1 MAEDEI
7 IKKHV
12 KTVYKAW
19 RDPEKSWTD
28 KFKDILLE
36 ILIIV
41 FAVSVSIWLHNW
53 SEDVKDR
60 KAEREFLVGLKG
72 DIKADLLE
80 MKKDRKFLVMGLN
93 GVNYFQRIGSGE
105 TLNNDSLSKYIVI
118 LFSQAQINPR
128 ISRFEALKGSGK
140 LDIIDNKKLLY
151 NITDLYQ
158 KDFPQIFRDNQYV
171 NSLISGPINNY
182 ISDNLQLDAK
192 GSPTNAQSVFRT
204 SKMRILMMQA
214 GGISG
219 SVSAYS
225 AGIDNANNILKQID
239 EELK

>member
-7 IKKHV
+7 LKKHV
-12 KTVYKAW
+12 KTAYKAW
-19 RDPEKSWTD
+19 RDPEKDWKD
-28 KFKDILLE
+28 KIKDILLE

-53 SEDVKDR
+53 SEDMKDR

-72 DIKADLLE
+72 DVKADLKE
-80 MKKDRKFLVMGLN
+80 MKSDRAFLMLGLH
-93 GVNYFQRIGSGE
+93 GIIYFQKVGAGYAI
-105 TLNNDSLSKYIVI
+105 NKDSLNKYVVI
-118 LFSQAQINPR
+118 FFSQTQINPR

-158 KDFPQIFRDNQYV
+158 KDFPQIFRGNQFNNTLIADKLAVYFADNV
-171 NSLISGPINNY
+171 
-182 ISDNLQLDAK
+182 QLDKK
-192 GSPTNAQSVFRT
+192 GTVLNAEQMLRT
-204 SKMRILMMQA
+204 SKMRTLLMQA
-214 GGISG
+214 GSLNASIL
-219 SVSAYS
+219 AYT
-225 AGIDNANNILKQID
+225 AGIDKGNEILKQID

>member
-19 RDPEKSWTD
+19 RDPEKDWKD

-41 FAVSVSIWLHNW
+41 FAVTVSIWLHNW
-53 SEDVKDR
+53 SEDIKDK
-60 KAEREFLVGLKG
+60 KAEKEFLVGLKG
-72 DIKADLLE
+72 DIKSDLSE
-80 MKKDRKFLVMGLN
+80 MKSDRAFLIMGLN
-93 GVNYFQRIGSGE
+93 GIYYFQKVGGGE
-105 TLNNDSLSKYIVI
+105 TLNKDSLNKYIVV
-118 LFSQAQINPR
+118 LFSQTQINPR
-128 ISRFEALKGSGK
+128 ISRYEALKGSGK

-158 KDFPQIFRDNQYV
+158 KDFPQIFRNNQFN
-171 NSLISGPINNY
+171 NSLISGQIDSY
-182 ISDNLQLDAK
+182 VADNLQLDIK
-192 GSPTNAQSVFRT
+192 GSPTNAQNVLRT
-204 SKMRILMMQA
+204 SKMRVLLMQA
-214 GGISG
+214 GGLNG
-219 SVSAYS
+219 SILAYS
-225 AGIDNANNILKQID
+225 AGINKAIEILKQID